1 METIKINP
9 EKIFTKTEY
18 AKYSGFSR
26 PTIDKMIVN
35 KELITIKVKGAILI
49 KG

>member
-1 METIKINP
+1 METISINP
-9 EKIFTKTEY
+9 NRIFTKTEY
-18 AKYSGFSR
+18 SKHSGFSR
-26 PTIDKMIVN
+26 PTIDKMIKN